1 MLQKKVNWQPCSRII
16 SGFQK
21 KFTEFD
27 FETECSV
34 SIGIAQTPEDGME
47 FNKLFTTQQ
56 IKRYT
61 M

>member
-1 MLQKKVNWQPCSRII
+1 MNWAAVQREII

-21 KFTEFD
+21 KFAEFD
-27 FETECSV
+27 FETECFV
-34 SIGIAQTPEDGME
+34 SIGIAQTPEAE
-47 FNKLFTTQQ
+47 WNLINFTTQQ